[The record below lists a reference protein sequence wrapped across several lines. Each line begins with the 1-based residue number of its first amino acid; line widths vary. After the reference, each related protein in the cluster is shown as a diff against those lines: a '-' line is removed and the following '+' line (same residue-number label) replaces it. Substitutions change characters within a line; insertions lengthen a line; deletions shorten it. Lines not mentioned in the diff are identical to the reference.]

1 MSGAGPET
9 TTASVR
15 LDAWVWSVR
24 LFGSRSAA
32 TTACKGGHVHLNGKR
47 AKPSQP
53 VRAGDRVEA
62 TTPGGVR
69 VVVVKR
75 LLSKRVGAS
84 VAVECY
90 EDHSPAPEPREVR
103 LAMPRRDPGAGRPTK
118 RERRAM
124 DRFRGRGGPE
134 D

>member
-1 MSGAGPET
+1 MSAAGPET

-32 TTACKGGHVHLNGKR
+32 TTACKGGRVHLNGKR

-53 VRAGDRVEA
+53 VRVGDRVEA
-62 TTPGGVR
+62 TTPGGER

-90 EDHSPAPEPREVR
+90 ADHSPEPEPREVR

-124 DRFRGRGGPE
+124 DRFRGRDVG